1 MAKAKKGATARE
13 AGIGQGADRRGQ
25 DGVHDRAT
33 GPRAARPPADRS
45 VFHARR
51 SMHSL
56 LIEGVDLM
64 LVKHKG

>member
-1 MAKAKKGATARE
+1 MAKANKGATARE
-13 AGIGQGADRRGQ
+13 AGIGQGADRR
-25 DGVHDRAT
+25 
-33 GPRAARPPADRS
+33 
-45 VFHARR
+45 VFHASR